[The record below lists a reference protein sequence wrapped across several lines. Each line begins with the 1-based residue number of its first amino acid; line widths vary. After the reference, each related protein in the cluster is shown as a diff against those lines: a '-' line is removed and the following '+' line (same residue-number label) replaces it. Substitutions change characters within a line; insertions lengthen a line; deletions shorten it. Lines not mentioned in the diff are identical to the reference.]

1 MRIDTD
7 LIENPM
13 VLSALIDSI
22 MPAVR
27 VAGTKLVDMMDEV
40 NQQQQEFFNQWALLS
55 KNFVDAYVSNG
66 FTREE
71 AIALLINMQKTFTS
85 SRTTTR

>member
-13 VLSALIDSI
+13 VLSALTDSI

-40 NQQQQEFFNQWALLS
+40 NQQQEFFNQWALLS